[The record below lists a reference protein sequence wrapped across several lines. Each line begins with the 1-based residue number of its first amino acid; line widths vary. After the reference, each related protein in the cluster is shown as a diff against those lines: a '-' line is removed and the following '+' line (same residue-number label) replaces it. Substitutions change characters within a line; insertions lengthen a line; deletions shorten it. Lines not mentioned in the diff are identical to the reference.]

1 MLRKKY
7 FKRLGAA
14 LLTGIVLLQ
23 SNGISTA
30 IASERISYN
39 LNGSKCT
46 GFVEYVYESSGTCD
60 GVRATTTFSN
70 VNADT
75 VRVKATVRYKVNGVY
90 KTISKE
96 SSGSYGASIVAYT
109 NGSGTVV
116 GGKGTHY
123 VKCKAGTWGPDYT
136 LIGSWN

>member
-60 GVRATTTFSN
+60 GVRATTAFSN
-70 VNADT
+70 INADT
-75 VRVKATVRYKVNGVY
+75 IRVTAKVRYKDNNHFV
-90 KTISKE
+90 TRSRD
-96 SSGSYGASIVAYT
+96 SAGSYGASAIAYT
-109 NGSGTVV
+109 NGSGTVY
-116 GGKGTHY
+116 GGKGIHY

-136 LIGSWN
+136 VIGSWN